1 MQSSTDRVIVTP
13 EPALLDVR
21 EIIDFLLRRWKF
33 ISCTAVLTLG
43 AFVGISL
50 VVTPS
55 YTAISRILLDA
66 PKDYILSQDAGP
78 ELRDNSTFI
87 ESEIAVLT
95 SASLL
100 QKVVESEGLASD
112 PALEAGALTWLE
124 GALEVS
130 RVGLAD
136 VIELNVT
143 SHDPEE
149 AARLANALAQ
159 VYVQDRIESRYEGAK
174 KASTWLSERAGIL
187 REELSRSENA
197 VQKFRAEHNLLEIGR
212 AHV

>member
-1 MQSSTDRVIVTP
+1 MQGSTDRVIVTP

-21 EIIDFLLRRWKF
+21 EIIDFLFRRWKF

-100 QKVVESEGLASD
+100 QKVVESEGLAPD
-112 PALEAGALTWLE
+112 PALEAAALTWLE

-143 SHDPEE
+143 SNDPEQ

-159 VYVQDRIESRYEGAK
+159 VYVQDRIESRYEGPRR
-174 KASTWLSERAGIL
+174 LPPG
-187 REELSRSENA
+187 
-197 VQKFRAEHNLLEIGR
+197 
-212 AHV
+212 